1 MTRLRWFVLGVFVI
15 SSALNYLDR
24 QLLPALAPA
33 LRAEFHLTHSDY
45 GLILTAFSIPYA
57 LSAPMAGLFIDRV
70 GLNRGISAAVGLWS
84 LAGIA
89 TGLVRGFPALLACRG
104 ALGVAQAGGVP
115 STGKAIATYLKPD
128 ERALGNAVS
137 QIGLGVGGMLAP
149 PVAIWFT
156 IQYGWRAAF
165 IATGI
170 AGLVWIP
177 VWNRVS
183 RMAPTAEHRPVR
195 APSSTRGMLAGRALW
210 AFIAANM
217 LSMTVYSLWTN
228 WVTVF
233 LEREHAMA
241 LADTK
246 WFAAL
251 PPLFFNLGGLAGGS
265 LSLAWMRRGMQA
277 VPARMRACLLSAA
290 ALAGTAAIPFLPTPA
305 LATAGICFS
314 AFWSSA
320 MSVNLYTMPL
330 DVYGSARAAF
340 AVATLTS
347 AYGAMQ
353 AVFSPAAGRLV
364 DAYGF
369 TPVCAMVS
377 LLPLAAWG
385 VLKLGVR
392 TEAA

>member
-1 MTRLRWFVLGVFVI
+1 MPRLRWFVMGVFVI

-33 LRAEFHLTHSDY
+33 LRAEFHLSNADF

-57 LSAPMAGLFIDRV
+57 LSAPFTGLFIDRV
-70 GLNRGISAAVGLWS
+70 GLNRGIGAAVGLWS

-89 TGLVRGFPALLACRG
+89 TGLVRGFPALLGCRG
-104 ALGVAQAGGVP
+104 LLGIAQAGGVP
-115 STGKAIATYLKPD
+115 ATGKAIARYLNPE

-137 QIGLGVGGMLAP
+137 QIGLGIGGMLAP

-156 IQYGWRAAF
+156 LHYGWRTAF
-165 IATGI
+165 VATGI
-170 AGLVWIP
+170 AGLLWIP
-177 VWNRVS
+177 VWHRVS
-183 RMAPTAEHRPVR
+183 RMAPAAEHRPAK
-195 APSSTRGMLAGRALW
+195 APASARGIVAGRALW
-210 AFIAANM
+210 SFVAANM

-233 LEREHAMA
+233 LEREHGLA

-251 PPLFFNLGGLAGGS
+251 PPLFFNLGGIAGGS
-265 LSLAWMRRGMQA
+265 LSLAWMRRGLDA
-277 VPARMRACLLSAA
+277 LPARMRGFLLSAA
-290 ALAGTAAIPFLPTPA
+290 ALAATAAVPFLPTPA

-314 AFWSSA
+314 SFWASA
-320 MSVNLYTMPL
+320 LSVNLYSMPL
-330 DVYGSARAAF
+330 DLYGSARAAF
-340 AVATLTS
+340 AVAMLTS

-353 AVFSPAAGRLV
+353 AVFSPAAGRLI

-377 LLPLAAWG
+377 LLPLAAWV
-385 VLKLGVR
+385 VLRLGVR
-392 TEAA
+392 AEA